1 MASSLFRDT
10 LVGIKSHVGLLGTL
24 NININLIYNKKR
36 KDIINNKKNQDGKRI
51 YIFLN

>member
-24 NININLIYNKKR
+24 NININLIYKKKR
-36 KDIINNKKNQDGKRI
+36 KDIINKKNQDGKRI